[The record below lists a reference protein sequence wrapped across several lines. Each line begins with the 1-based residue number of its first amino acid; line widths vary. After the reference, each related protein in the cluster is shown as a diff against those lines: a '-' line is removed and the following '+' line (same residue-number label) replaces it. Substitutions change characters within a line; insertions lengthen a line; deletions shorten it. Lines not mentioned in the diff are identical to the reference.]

1 MPGAILSPPPSG
13 RILYQTSFSL
23 EAALGRG
30 LPTLQVRR
38 AEPVQ
43 ALLYLGT
50 NTKLSHHRVCLM
62 KQHYVYILMYTLT
75 YFSLFTYIFL
85 STHLQVFFLITAR
98 WHFTGDD
105 RGPSGFALHC
115 AVQQAFCGHFFFCV
129 FLFEQVQNCYHNV
142 TPSKINI
149 FLHLLTWLLLQT
161 AKTMTKIMY
170 GYSYS
175 WESSNSSF

>member
-50 NTKLSHHRVCLM
+50 DVAQAPSSH
-62 KQHYVYILMYTLT
+62 
-75 YFSLFTYIFL
+75 
-85 STHLQVFFLITAR
+85 IT
-98 WHFTGDD
+98 
-105 RGPSGFALHC
+105 GFA
-115 AVQQAFCGHFFFCV
+115 
-129 FLFEQVQNCYHNV
+129 
-142 TPSKINI
+142 
-149 FLHLLTWLLLQT
+149 
-161 AKTMTKIMY
+161 
-170 GYSYS
+170 
-175 WESSNSSF
+175 